1 MPAVRS
7 GAPWHWPLETT
18 RWSAERA
25 AAGELPV
32 EIGLGLH
39 YGEAIVGSIGD
50 GQRLD
55 YLVIGDTVNVA
66 SRLER
71 LTREMNAQIVV
82 SDELVARVRDE
93 GAGADGLLDGFARR
107 GKNTWQ
113 GGSGRSRCG
122 PRRVSSSPERDDLTG
137 RNAAPSRREVHRRT
151 RPRAPLSLT
160 GGQLGERWWIKVS
173 CQAG

>member
-1 MPAVRS
+1 M
-7 GAPWHWPLETT
+7 
-18 RWSAERA
+18 
-25 AAGELPV
+25 

-107 GKNTWQ
+107 GEEYVA
-113 GGSGRSRCG
+113 GRVR
-122 PRRVSSSPERDDLTG
+122 PIAVWTTARQLQP
-137 RNAAPSRREVHRRT
+137 RNAT
-151 RPRAPLSLT
+151 T
-160 GGQLGERWWIKVS
+160 
-173 CQAG
+173 